1 MRRERTGLAV
11 LVLAAG
17 VGACAATT
25 PPAESPPETS
35 APSMEGLGEVAALA
49 RKTLSDHLSV
59 SAKEIQIVSINPVE
73 WPDSSLGCPKPD
85 RGYTQVITPG
95 HRAVLQHNGR
105 EYGVHMSGKRA
116 FVCEPVADLKEKVG
130 KLPPIVILTPESVQV
145 VAKGDLAQRLGVT
158 AEDITVASSKQ
169 VEWPDTSLGCPKP
182 DEKYMRQRAKGYV
195 LELKHRGRSYT
206 YHADMRRVIP
216 CPDIDRS

>member
-11 LVLAAG
+11 LALVAG
-17 VGACAATT
+17 VGACAATE
-25 PPAESPPETS
+25 PPATLPTETRAAS
-35 APSMEGLGEVAALA
+35 TEGLGEVAALA
-49 RKTLSDHLSV
+49 KRTLSDHLSV
-59 SAKEIQIVSINPVE
+59 SAKEIQIVSINPIE
-73 WPDSSLGCPKPD
+73 WPDSSLGCAKPD

-95 HRAVLQHNGR
+95 HQVVLQHHGR
-105 EYGVHMSGKRA
+105 EYGVHMAGKRA
-116 FVCEPVADLKEKVG
+116 FVCEPAADFKEKVG
-130 KLPPIVILTPESVQV
+130 KLPPIVILTPESVQL

-158 AEDITVASSKQ
+158 AEDITVASTKR

-195 LELKHRGRSYT
+195 LELQHRGRSYT
-206 YHADMRRVIP
+206 YHADMRRVLP